1 MIIIPADANM
11 YIFFFWDVGLL
22 HGKMIDFTI
31 FDKIR
36 EFQSVLQT
44 YVNVTLT
51 QPYLNVDITA
61 MSLHTGTLFTFITA
75 KYLMNCTLRVDNIIV
90 SREVFDFYKC
100 DCRTTTV

>member
-1 MIIIPADANM
+1 MIIIPADSKM
-11 YIFFFWDVGLL
+11 YIFFGGDVGLL

-44 YVNVTLT
+44 DVNVNLT

-61 MSLHTGTLFTFITA
+61 LSLHTGT
-75 KYLMNCTLRVDNIIV
+75 
-90 SREVFDFYKC
+90 
-100 DCRTTTV
+100 